1 MIKLRLQ
8 LCNRENVTNI
18 ILVVIIIIFL
28 LPILVVIAREAA
40 QCLSMI
46 EPNEG

>member
-18 ILVVIIIIFL
+18 ILVVIIIFL
-28 LPILVVIAREAA
+28 LPILVVIAREAG

>member
-18 ILVVIIIIFL
+18 ILVVIIIFL
-28 LPILVVIAREAA
+28 LQILVVIAREAA